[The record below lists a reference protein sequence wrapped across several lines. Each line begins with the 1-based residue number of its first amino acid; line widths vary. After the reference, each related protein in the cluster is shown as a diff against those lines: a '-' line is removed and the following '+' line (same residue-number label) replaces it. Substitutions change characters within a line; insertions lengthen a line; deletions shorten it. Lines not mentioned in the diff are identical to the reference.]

1 MKSLNGAYQGARHFF
16 PDFDMKTEY
25 LSFQIEAK
33 GIIWLPLLSA
43 SNLNNHIIHSSV
55 QHGGSKQRFGAK
67 RLAGR
72 RITAAQSRA
81 AFISLPAVGQRRS
94 GCFGASDEIQTQ
106 IQDSEATPNLQLAF
120 PLQSFAS
127 LRRPCQSRSTTS
139 AAFILATLPSSFTV
153 LSALGSSAWNGTDVS
168 GWCQGIIQM
177 KDFPCKSSREDRCLI
192 WPELKEDC
200 HQATASAAPGL

>member
-1 MKSLNGAYQGARHFF
+1 MKSLNGTYQGARHFF

-55 QHGGSKQRFGAK
+55 QHGGSKRRFGAK

-81 AFISLPAVGQRRS
+81 ERL
-94 GCFGASDEIQTQ
+94 
-106 IQDSEATPNLQLAF
+106 
-120 PLQSFAS
+120 
-127 LRRPCQSRSTTS
+127 
-139 AAFILATLPSSFTV
+139 
-153 LSALGSSAWNGTDVS
+153 SSAFRQWDNGGVAVL
-168 GWCQGIIQM
+168 GLQM
-177 KDFPCKSSREDRCLI
+177 KFRPKSRILRL
-192 WPELKEDC
+192 P
-200 HQATASAAPGL
+200 QTYG